1 MPLANEYAPP
11 PDWHYLGKFGRTS
24 PLAGGLRVYPVGD
37 READALETLEHV
49 FVAGFGSSRVREVRS
64 HGGEL
69 LLYLTRVQSR
79 DQAQRLVNAGV
90 YADPASLPEAPEDS
104 FYYDELI
111 GAPVVLQRT
120 QQQPADGAARTE
132 PLGEVSEILSSAGH
146 DMLVVAGTRGQI
158 MLPLQ
163 APYVE
168 FDGERVTVVDPPEGL
183 LD

>member
-11 PDWHYLGKFGRTS
+11 PDYHYLGKLGRTYQ
-24 PLAGGLRVYPVGD
+24 LDGGLRFYPAGD
-37 READALETLEHV
+37 READALEDLEHV

-69 LLYLTRVQSR
+69 LLYLTRIRSR
-79 DQAQRLVNAGV
+79 DQAQRVVNAGV
-90 YADPASLPEAPEDS
+90 YADAAALPEAPEDA

-120 QQQPADGAARTE
+120 ERQPADGGGRAE

-146 DMLVVAGTRGQI
+146 DVLVVVGARGQI

-168 FDGERVTVVDPPEGL
+168 FDGEQVTVVDPPEGL